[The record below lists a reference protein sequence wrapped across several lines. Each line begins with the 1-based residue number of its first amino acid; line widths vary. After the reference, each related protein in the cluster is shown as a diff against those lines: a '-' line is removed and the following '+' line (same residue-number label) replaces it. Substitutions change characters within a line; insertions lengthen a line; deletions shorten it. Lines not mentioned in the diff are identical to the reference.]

1 MQALTSHQVTRR
13 ATSGDRIVL
22 VVCICLALC
31 ASGVAPVKASD
42 ERKKR
47 GTAERALRN
56 GDFETAARLF
66 REVLVKNPK
75 DTNARLRLSF
85 AFLKLRLLQDA
96 FDQAARVLS
105 SEPNSARAYALLG
118 SALLAVGNF
127 KDSITAFRTS
137 LTLDE
142 NESMAIAGLAM
153 ISFYE
158 NRLDESVSGLRR
170 AASLDPRE
178 PDHVFNLAQA
188 AARSER
194 YREAANAYE
203 RFLRVAPSTD
213 ADRRARIQGLIDFLR
228 FLGKQGRLYRPAGE
242 ANAVVPFEL
251 VNNRPVIEV
260 RLGHSKE
267 VLRFVV
273 DSGSGMCVVS
283 DEAAQRIGLRPVA
296 RGGAARAIGGGGRFE
311 IIYGFLPSLRM
322 GAAVVENVPVYI
334 RKFHGDAQKA
344 DGYIGLSVM
353 AKYLTEIDYGA
364 KRINLTRNGG
374 ERRAANNAAAKVSEP
389 NFDPKTTEIVAR
401 NTPGG
406 FWSGEIRLDG
416 IDKPLNFIIDTG
428 ASISVVSEQLAT
440 REEMNRFARGARL
453 RVFGAAG
460 VAENVP
466 MLVLPRL
473 LLGAHARANVPAA
486 VLDMNSINETAGFE
500 QTGIIGGNV
509 LRHFHVTFDF
519 GRMSVRLEPL
529 AARRTNS
536 TEEAARQK

>member
-1 MQALTSHQVTRR
+1 MQALSLCQATRR
-13 ATSGDRIVL
+13 VATGNRAIFVI
-22 VVCICLALC
+22 CICLALC
-31 ASGVAPVKASD
+31 ASGVVPVKASD

-47 GTAERALRN
+47 STAERALRN
-56 GDFETAARLF
+56 GDFDAAARLF
-66 REVLVKNPK
+66 REVLVKYPK
-75 DTNARLRLSF
+75 DANARLRLSF
-85 AFLKLRLLQDA
+85 ALLKLRELQDA
-96 FDQAARVLS
+96 FDQAARVLAA
-105 SEPNSARAYALLG
+105 EPNSARAYALLG

-153 ISFYE
+153 INFYE
-158 NRLDESVSGLRR
+158 NRLDESISGLRR
-170 AASLDPRE
+170 AAFLDPRE

-203 RFLRVAPSTD
+203 RFLRVAPITD

-228 FLGKQGRLYRPAGE
+228 FLGEQGRLYRPAGE

-251 VNNRPVIEV
+251 VNNRPVVEV
-260 RLGHSKE
+260 RLGNSKE

-283 DEAAQRIGLRPVA
+283 DEAAQRIGLRSVA

-311 IIYGFLPSLRM
+311 IVYGFLPSLQM

-334 RKFHGDAQKA
+334 RRFHGDAQKA

-364 KRINLTRNGG
+364 RRISFTRNG
-374 ERRAANNAAAKVSEP
+374 ERRAVNNEAAKVSES
-389 NFDPKTTEIVAR
+389 NSDPKTTEIVAR
-401 NTPGG
+401 NTPSG

-428 ASISVVSEQLAT
+428 ASISVISEQLAT

-473 LLGAHARANVPAA
+473 LLGAYARANVPAV

-509 LRHFHVTFDF
+509 LRHFRVTFDF

-536 TEEAARQK
+536 TEEAARRK